1 MPSKE
6 VLKLK
11 DDIIPTINDSA
22 STQFGDY
29 ETFSRNHIMK
39 LLAQKSS
46 GGYDWTGRLIAFD
59 GDSLTAGAHGKF
71 STAAV
76 ELLGCNEK
84 NIAQGGKAVFPDEP
98 GAACDFRQRVSRIPH
113 NADLIFVCGDF
124 NAAWS
129 VAKTT
134 EECFSTGL
142 DTWAGRWNAGLKAI
156 RKSFPNV
163 PVMLVSPWTTDYS
176 SSKNTHIMKYN
187 SQAMLTFA
195 RYWGC
200 YFMDFATETPMQLNY
215 GYAWWSSSGD
225 PNVHNNQEAAD
236 LVGMVLA
243 DRIRTIPP
251 PAWRDEDS
259 IVLDKSAATVTVGST
274 VEIKATTTGNHTN
287 AWTSSDNSVAC
298 VLGGVVYG
306 MAPGTATITAKSHN
320 GNAASCTV
328 TVTAAGQ
335 DSQPNVN

>member
-1 MPSKE
+1 MAEKE
-6 VLKLK
+6 ILRHNGNIV
-11 DDIIPTINDSA
+11 PEINDSP

-29 ETFSRNHIMK
+29 EVYSRK
-39 LLAQKSS
+39 RTDELLAQKSS
-46 GGYDWTGRLIAFD
+46 GGYDWTGRMICFD
-59 GDSLTAGAHGKF
+59 GDSLTAGAYGKF
-71 STAAV
+71 SSVAV
-76 ELLGCNEK
+76 NILGCNEK
-84 NIAQGGKAVFPDEP
+84 NIAQGGKAIFLDEA

-113 NADLIFVCGDF
+113 DVDLIFICGDF

-163 PVMLVSPWTTDYS
+163 PVMLVSPWTTAYS
-176 SSKNTHIMKYN
+176 STKNIHIMKYN
-187 SQAMLTFA
+187 SQAMLAFA

-215 GYAWWSSSGD
+215 GHKWWSSTGE
-225 PNVHNNQEAAD
+225 PNVHNNQRAAD

-243 DRIRTIPP
+243 DRIRTIPAP
-251 PAWRDEDS
+251 VWADTDS
-259 IVLDKSAATVTVGST
+259 ITLDKSTATVAVGST
-274 VEIKATTTGNHTN
+274 VEIVATTTGNHTN

-320 GNAASCTV
+320 GNAATCVV
-328 TVTAAGQ
+328 TVTAAG
-335 DSQPNVN
+335 